1 MYAAPHL
8 FPSLETHQHFIPME
22 SSQRSTRSSPLHFAG
37 NLRLLKLEIS
47 LGHLYR
53 LPRIEISRLIAG
65 HRLGSAHQDAFYIV
79 RAQIGVGLQHQGDH
93 AGADGCCHRCAGQAD
108 IMLTRFSG
116 SSLSKSEPGTDK
128 EMMSVPGA

>member
-1 MYAAPHL
+1 
-8 FPSLETHQHFIPME
+8 ME

-65 HRLGSAHQDAFYIV
+65 IGWAVLIKMLFTSFGLKLGLASNI
-79 RAQIGVGLQHQGDH
+79 RAITPAQTGVAID
-93 AGADGCCHRCAGQAD
+93 
-108 IMLTRFSG
+108 
-116 SSLSKSEPGTDK
+116 
-128 EMMSVPGA
+128 VPDRRI